1 MLALAEMSAG
11 VTSMWPLHMAWT
23 SSEHEAELQ
32 KVTVWRKSASQVK
45 LHPFHDPTLHHFWLI
60 HWSEVLWVL
69 PTFKEKETQP
79 PQPGGR
85 RAVSYGNNWRMG
97 CLRLW
102 PFGKIELDTP
112 SFSKI
117 EQSLTLIWAPD
128 VLLSMTF
135 ACKAQTQTLF
145 CQSFHCS
152 FREVTQLV
160 HTTKYKDQV
169 HCGGN
174 EEGAFLVNKTLKQ
187 KPGGSGQVPP
197 TPVSLRFFFWRTALE
212 L

>member
-1 MLALAEMSAG
+1 MLVLAEMSAG

-32 KVTVWRKSASQVK
+32 KVTVWRKRASQVK
-45 LHPFHDPTLHHFWLI
+45 LHLFHDPTLHHFWLI
-60 HWSEVLWVL
+60 HWSEVSWVL

-85 RAVSYGNNWRMG
+85 RAVSYSNNWRMW

-102 PFGKIELDTP
+102 PFGKTESDTP

-117 EQSLTLIWAPD
+117 EQSLTLIWVPD

-135 ACKAQTQTLF
+135 ACKAQTQTQTLF
-145 CQSFHCS
+145 CLSFHVLPEFS
-152 FREVTQLV
+152 LLLQGSDTAGPYHQVQRP
-160 HTTKYKDQV
+160 TTLWWEW
-169 HCGGN
+169 GM
-174 EEGAFLVNKTLKQ
+174 
-187 KPGGSGQVPP
+187 
-197 TPVSLRFFFWRTALE
+197 SLFSE
-212 L
+212 